1 MFSEY
6 SLLRELLII
15 QQTISIVCPSE
26 LPQIG
31 NHACGRLYF
40 KYNVVFIGL
49 IKIKDVIEVFWVRKY
64 LLRGTSIHEAHR
76 NEKQSGEEGYKL
88 WNFVGH
94 HGWLTE
100 KNFHFKLSKTARKTN
115 ICRR

>member
-31 NHACGRLYF
+31 NHVCGRLYF

-64 LLRGTSIHEAHR
+64 FYVEQASMRPTEMKNNLVRRATNYGILSATM
-76 NEKQSGEEGYKL
+76 
-88 WNFVGH
+88 VG
-94 HGWLTE
+94 
-100 KNFHFKLSKTARKTN
+100 
-115 ICRR
+115 